1 MPLYFLLTQSIN
13 YFYFSEFTKK
23 NSKLQTCEL
32 IYYSVLKFEII
43 PFKAFGTVASSVT
56 SLHIPKVFISKIG
69 ENGEFE
75 YTISIFVYHFLIDAV
90 IIEFAVEV
98 VMSEY

>member
-1 MPLYFLLTQSIN
+1 MYFP
-13 YFYFSEFTKK
+13 EFNKK

-32 IYYSVLKFEII
+32 IYYSVLKLEILS
-43 PFKAFGTVASSVT
+43 FKAFGTVASSVT

-75 YTISIFVYHFLIDAV
+75 YTISIFAYQTCIDAV
-90 IIEFAVEV
+90 ILEFAVERV
-98 VMSEY
+98 IS